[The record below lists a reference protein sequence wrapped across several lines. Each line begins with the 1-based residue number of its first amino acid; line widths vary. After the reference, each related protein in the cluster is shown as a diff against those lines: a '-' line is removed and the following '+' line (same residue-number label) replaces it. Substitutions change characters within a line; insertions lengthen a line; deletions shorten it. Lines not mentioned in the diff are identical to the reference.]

1 VFGKALPSWL
11 AVFFLLWSPWA
22 RAQGDFYV
30 VQVGDTL
37 SSVAARFDA
46 SVAEL
51 ARLNGLEGSL
61 LRVGQTLR
69 LPGVPSEG
77 NRRHTVQ
84 AGETLAGIAARYGVG
99 EAALRVVNPQLSEG
113 GAAPGDV
120 LRIPPP
126 GGKLV
131 RLNGGET
138 LLDVALSH
146 DVSVAEVVR
155 INGLASLADARV
167 GQLLYIPPAT
177 DATPPAALGGRE
189 QLASQQQQ
197 LLAKAAVLLTRYEP
211 RPAGYRWPL
220 EAHGRIS
227 SRFGV
232 RNISVGGNTF
242 HGGVDIAA
250 PTGTPV
256 LAAQDGVV
264 VRAGWIGAYGY
275 VVFVDHEGGAQ
286 TRYAHL
292 SAMAVTPGARVAQ
305 GELLGWVGSTGASTG
320 PHLHFE
326 LRFAGRAV
334 DPLGYLISPE
344 HQD

>member
-1 VFGKALPSWL
+1 VPPISTHTTSRAFGKAFSSWL
-11 AVFFLLWSPWA
+11 AVFFLLWSPWV

-30 VQVGDTL
+30 VQ
-37 SSVAARFDA
+37 
-46 SVAEL
+46 
-51 ARLNGLEGSL
+51 
-61 LRVGQTLR
+61 
-69 LPGVPSEG
+69 
-77 NRRHTVQ
+77 
-84 AGETLAGIAARYGVG
+84 AGETLAAIAMRYGVF

-113 GAAPGDV
+113 GAAPGDT

-126 GGKLV
+126 GGKVVTL
-131 RLNGGET
+131 GEGET
-138 LLDVALSH
+138 LLEVALAH
-146 DVSVAEVVR
+146 GLPVAELVR
-155 INGLASLADARV
+155 VNSLTSLGDARA
-167 GQLLYIPPAT
+167 GQLLYIPPAA
-177 DATPPAALGGRE
+177 DAAPHAVLGARE
-189 QLASQQQQ
+189 QLVSQQQQ
-197 LLAKAAVLLTRYEP
+197 LLARAATLLARYQP

-220 EAHGRIS
+220 EARGRIS

-250 PTGTPV
+250 PMGTPV
-256 LAAQDGVV
+256 VAAQDGVV

-275 VVFVDHEGGAQ
+275 AVFVDHEGGAQ

-334 DPLGYLISPE
+334 DPLGYLIPPD
-344 HQD
+344 HRD